1 MLRNEENPP
10 ADLIL
15 LGPLALMSLRLLA
28 RELPQEP
35 RALLQQVNQEMQA
48 THPELP
54 TPAVPVL
61 EMPDAAYIDLHALI
75 RALHLLYDPLTPL
88 DDLRLIEE
96 EFRRLRSV
104 ALKDWLKRLLP
115 LETPPA
121 AAPPTHPRRAAP
133 RVERLPLPA
142 EGQTRRP
149 RRPRRPPP
157 KPPTRRRRRP
167 LPPEHP
173 LHRAKSPE
181 HRRNIS
187 AGMTRRWEQ
196 RRQLQEQQ
204 PPPS

>member
-104 ALKDWLKRLLP
+104 ALKAWLKRLLP

-142 EGQTRRP
+142 PTERRP
-149 RRPRRPPP
+149 QDRADQRLPGPPP
-157 KPPTRRRRRP
+157 GGPRHPNLRGP
-167 LPPEHP
+167 L
-173 LHRAKSPE
+173 
-181 HRRNIS
+181 
-187 AGMTRRWEQ
+187 
-196 RRQLQEQQ
+196 
-204 PPPS
+204 